1 MVDGYW
7 QERGGRQNLPSLCRC
22 CGQITIWSTWSFVRS
37 KWPALESIS
46 SASLSPD
53 FDRWQVS
60 RWAVIVSWHSCT
72 FISWEKPRELPH
84 VIFLLSLKLHDS
96 KFMLKLFLLNEI
108 CVRAHFATKWLWH
121 KVAVDYGLWTKER
134 VKLKPTTPR
143 QTIFHQII
151 LTVRGTQES
160 GETVSKRK
168 KTA

>member
-1 MVDGYW
+1 MSQLSKIIVTILSLRDPIPTVTLKTDCISFAISKPITYLSLQCFFLGPLCDGYW

-108 CVRAHFATKWLWH
+108 CVRAHFATKWLWY
-121 KVAVDYGLWTKER
+121 K
-134 VKLKPTTPR
+134 
-143 QTIFHQII
+143 
-151 LTVRGTQES
+151 
-160 GETVSKRK
+160 
-168 KTA
+168 